1 MRLHALRLRAVGPFA
16 DPQEIDFDRLGAG
29 GLFLFEGP
37 TGVGKTTII
46 DALTFAL
53 YGGLASDAGD
63 TARMRSDFVDPETR
77 PEVELEFSV
86 RGQRH
91 RITRSPEYLRPKR
104 RGSGTTRERASVHL
118 QRYEGGSWVSR
129 SHAKDEVGTLVGEM
143 IGLNR
148 EQFRQVV
155 LLPQGEFATFL
166 RATDD
171 ERRDVLAKLF
181 GTHFFQRVANDLQAR
196 AQAAVR
202 ALQSADAELGRCVAA
217 ALEAAGTDPARGAE
231 VAALPLAQRLDA
243 LAAVGQGVAAQAA
256 SASAA
261 AEAAERAELAAR
273 SAGEAAQALVARL
286 EHRAR
291 VEASLDAALREGP
304 EQEQRRARLDR
315 ARRAAPVRP
324 ILDLADRAGV
334 AVAELRD
341 AVVRAGSSA
350 TEHLEGLGGAQLTAT
365 ARDVRRTADSLAPL
379 VQLESSLLDRRAQH
393 AVDRAQLVGLEESLA
408 TVTQRVVRLPGE
420 IAEARARL
428 EEAQEA
434 GSRLPGLLAQQE
446 SVRAHVSA
454 AERVAV
460 LEGELLGLGDALRTA
475 RHQLNGA
482 TDEHDLLVHQRLA
495 DLRGELAARLL
506 SGDPCLV
513 CGSPEH
519 PAPAEHRDA
528 GVSEQQIREAAARR
542 DDAHVRKDSAE
553 AAVIRAQADLEHA
566 RATAGELSV
575 AQGHAR
581 LVELGAQL
589 ASATALEA
597 GLAQAQSRVAA
608 LAEQQEQ
615 SSRAQV
621 ELTRRVAASSAE
633 SDQRLR
639 VLEED
644 AATIEQARDGHGT
657 VAGRVADLVASA
669 GRHEALAAA
678 VEALSGGMAAH
689 GRAVAAAT
697 DEAVAAGFGGLDEA
711 REAVLAEEAI
721 ERLRHLV
728 DEWEER
734 VRGARTQLAEPELAD
749 LVGVDVDAAHRAL
762 EQAQADLAAAVAA
775 TAQAREGAGVA
786 VRQRER
792 FADRLAEVQAAAAQ
806 RGSLAAEG
814 EEVVALDQYA
824 RGMAGSPRMS
834 LVTFV
839 LRYWFEQVV
848 AAANVRLA
856 VMSSGKYELLRIDE
870 GARRDARVGL
880 GLAVLDRHTGRER
893 SPGTLSG
900 GETFYTSLALALGLA
915 DVVIAQAGGAQL
927 DTLFIDEGFGSLDP
941 DTLDDV
947 MAVIDELRGH
957 GRVVGIVSHVP
968 ELKERIPER
977 LSVRRV
983 RADGPSTVV
992 VRA

>member
-1 MRLHALRLRAVGPFA
+1 MRLHTLRLQAVGPFA

-104 RGSGTTRERASVHL
+104 RGAGTTRERASVHL
-118 QRYEGGSWVSR
+118 QRWEAGAWVSR

-143 IGLNR
+143 VGLNR

-171 ERRDVLAKLF
+171 ERRDVLARLF
-181 GTHFFQRVANDLQAR
+181 GTHFFQKVANDLQAR
-196 AQAAVR
+196 AQSAVR
-202 ALQSADAELGRCVAA
+202 VLQAADAEVGRCVAA
-217 ALEAAGTDPARGAE
+217 ALEAAGADPDRGTE
-231 VAALPLAQRLDA
+231 VAALPLAERLDA
-243 LAAVGQGVAAQAA
+243 LAAVGQVVAEQET
-256 SASAA
+256 SVSAA
-261 AEAAERAELAAR
+261 AAAAEQAERVTR
-273 SAGEAAQALVARL
+273 SADEAAQALVSRL
-286 EHRAR
+286 GRRAR
-291 VEASLDAALREGP
+291 VEAALDAALQEGP
-304 EQEQRRARLDR
+304 EQEQRRGQVDR

-334 AVAELRD
+334 TVADLRD
-341 AVVRAGSSA
+341 AVTSGGS
-350 TEHLEGLGGAQLTAT
+350 TDPEHLQGRGGAQVAAG
-365 ARDVRRTADSLAPL
+365 ARELRRTAAGLAPL
-379 VQLESSLLDRRAQH
+379 VELESSLADRRAQL
-393 AVDRAQLVGLEESLA
+393 AADRAQQAALEEALGA
-408 TVTQRVVRLPGE
+408 VTARVARLPDE
-420 IAEARARL
+420 IAAARARH
-428 EEAQEA
+428 EAAREA
-434 GSRLPGLLAQQE
+434 ATRLPGLQAQRE
-446 SVRAHVSA
+446 SLRVQAHA
-454 AERVAV
+454 AERVSAV
-460 LEGELLGLGDALRTA
+460 EGELVVLAATLRTA
-475 RHQLNGA
+475 RHELNEA
-482 TDEHDLLVHQRLA
+482 TDEHDLLVHQRLS
-495 DLRGELAARLL
+495 DLRGELAARLV

-519 PAPAEHRDA
+519 PAPAEQREA
-528 GVSEQQIREAAARR
+528 GVSEQQVRDAAARR
-542 DDAHVRKDSAE
+542 DDAHVRKDHAE
-553 AAVIRAQADLEHA
+553 AAVIRAQAELAHV
-566 RATAGELSV
+566 RVTAGDLSV
-575 AQGHAR
+575 ADCRAR
-581 LVELGAQL
+581 IVEVDAQL
-589 ASATALEA
+589 AMMTARQADLAEA
-597 GLAQAQSRVAA
+597 EARVAA

-615 SSRAQV
+615 ASHEHV
-621 ELTRRVAASSAE
+621 ELTREAAASGVEAE
-633 SDQRLR
+633 HRLR
-639 VLEED
+639 VLEAD
-644 AATIEQARDGHGT
+644 AATIGDARGGHGT
-657 VAGRVADLVASA
+657 VAGRVTDLCESA
-669 GRHEALAAA
+669 ARQEALASA
-678 VEALSGGMAAH
+678 VEALAGGIEAH
-689 GRAVAAAT
+689 RGAVAAAT
-697 DEAVAAGFGGLDEA
+697 EEAMAAGFSDLDEA
-711 REAVLAEEAI
+711 RGAILPNDAI
-721 ERLRHLV
+721 EQLQHLA
-728 DEWEER
+728 DEWEAR
-734 VRGARTQLAEPELAD
+734 VRGAREQLADPELAD
-749 LVGVDVDAAHRAL
+749 LVGVDVDAAHRAV
-762 EQAQADLAAAVAA
+762 EQTGAALAAAVAA
-775 TAQAREGAGVA
+775 TAEARERAGVA

-792 FADRLAEVQAAAAQ
+792 FTDRLAEVQAAAAE
-806 RGSLAAEG
+806 RTSLAAEG
-814 EEVVALDQYA
+814 EELVALDQYA

-856 VMSSGKYELLRIDE
+856 VMSSGKYELIRIDE

-880 GLAVLDRHTGRER
+880 GLSVLDRHTGRER

-947 MAVIDELRGH
+947 MAVIDELRGN

-983 RADGPSTVV
+983 RPDGPSTVLI
-992 VRA
+992 RA